1 MVHIK
6 FIIGSTRPN
15 RFGPKPAAW
24 IADLAKAYEDKAT
37 FELVDLADINLPL
50 LDEPKPPAMGDYA
63 NEHTKQWSKVVDEA
77 DGFVFITPEYNHSTS
92 AVLKNAIDFV
102 AHEWK
107 FKPAGFVSYGAE
119 AGGARAIEHLRGVV
133 VWLRMYSMGDQVVIP
148 NYWEQLNEQGEFTA
162 NQKQIDTAKKMLED
176 LIFWAEDMKAARAK
190 LAATTNA

>member
-6 FIIGSTRPN
+6 FIIGSSRPN

-24 IADLAKAYEDKAT
+24 LADIAKGYADKAT
-37 FELVDLADINLPL
+37 FEVVDLADIALPL

-63 NEHTKQWSKVVDEA
+63 NEHTKAWSKIVDET
-77 DGFVFITPEYNHSTS
+77 DGYVFITPEYNHSTS

-102 AHEWK
+102 AHEWNH
-107 FKPAGFVSYGAE
+107 KPVGFVGYGAE

-133 VWLRMYSMGDQVVIP
+133 AWLKMYSMGDQVIIA

-162 NQKQIDTAKKMLED
+162 TQKQTDTAKKMLEE
-176 LIFWAEDMKAARAK
+176 LIFWAEDMKAARAQ
-190 LAATTNA
+190 LAAKS